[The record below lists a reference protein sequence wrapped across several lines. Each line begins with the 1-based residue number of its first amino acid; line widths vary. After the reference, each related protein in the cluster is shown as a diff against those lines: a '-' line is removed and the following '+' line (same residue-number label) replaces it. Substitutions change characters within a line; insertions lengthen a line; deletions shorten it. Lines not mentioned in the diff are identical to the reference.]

1 MDLCREKKVQQR
13 DIQRCIKRQRHMGRQ
28 GDREEKDIKIDEPH
42 WIGLEYAIIK
52 WVIL

>member
-1 MDLCREKKVQQR
+1 MYKETKT
-13 DIQRCIKRQRHMGRQ
+13 HGRQ

-52 WVIL
+52 WVILIALYAR